1 MIYDFI
7 AIGIIVICI
16 VIIVIIITKKFP
28 VLASINIS
36 VLQKYKQDKIKKGLI
51 EDRLKRKF
59 KAFSLRAL
67 FKGGSEKPK
76 SPVFENF
83 FKYLKT
89 LEQRYRDKIR
99 THEPEEKETAEK
111 KKMIL
116 LSEAKVLFEEEKFK
130 EAEDKYIET
139 ISLDNKYIEAYEG
152 LAETYFKIKDF
163 EHAKEIYGYLIKM
176 NAQDSSE
183 KEDQEGGV
191 SKEGMNGKEKDY
203 PQSTSLSNQVARHQ
217 VDLGEVFM
225 ATEEHEKALG
235 CFQEAV
241 KLEPNNPRNIDALIE
256 VAIKLEDEKLAN
268 EYYNKLKEVNPEN
281 EKLKDIAKTIRDLKN
296 R

>member
-7 AIGIIVICI
+7 ATGIIVVCI

-28 VLASINIS
+28 ILASINTT

-59 KAFSLRAL
+59 KAFNLGAL
-67 FKGGSEKPK
+67 FKSGSEKPG

-83 FKYLKT
+83 YKYLRI

-99 THEPEEKETAEK
+99 TREPEEKETAEK
-111 KKMIL
+111 KKIIL
-116 LSEAKVLFEEEKFK
+116 LSEAKTLFEEEKFK
-130 EAEDKYIET
+130 EAEDKYIEV
-139 ISLDNKYIEAYEG
+139 ISLDNKYLEAYEG

-176 NAQDSSE
+176 NAQDSSK
-183 KEDQEGGV
+183 KEDQKEI
-191 SKEGMNGKEKDY
+191 SLKEGINEKEKDY
-203 PQSTSLSNQVARHQ
+203 SQSTSLSNQVARHQ
-217 VDLGEVFM
+217 VDLGKVFM
-225 ATEEHEKALG
+225 ATEEYEKALG

-241 KLEPNNPRNIDALIE
+241 KLEPNNPRNLDAIIE
-256 VAIKLEDEKLAN
+256 VAIKLENRTLAS

-281 EKLKDIAKTIRDLKN
+281 EKLKDILKEIGDLKSK
-296 R
+296 